1 MENLEAFRR
10 TLESIH
16 KKNDASQ
23 TLSSVIANLAKAKSE
38 LSNASKALAELMDIA
53 VEGNCKSCLIF
64 LTEAR
69 ATTIA
74 AYNTIGS
81 AENEIESRGCC
92 QNSSD

>member
-23 TLSSVIANLAKAKSE
+23 SLNSVIGNIAKAKSE
-38 LSNASKALAELMDIA
+38 LSNASKALADLIDIA
-53 VEGNCKSCLIF
+53 DEGNCKSCLVF
-64 LTEAR
+64 LAEVR
-69 ATTIA
+69 ATTIS

-81 AENEIESRGCC
+81 AENEIESRGFC
-92 QNSSD
+92 QSSSD

>member
-53 VEGNCKSCLIF
+53 DEGNCKSCLIF
-64 LTEAR
+64 LTEVR
-69 ATTIA
+69 ATTSS

-81 AENEIESRGCC
+81 AENEIESRGCY

>member
-16 KKNDASQ
+16 KKNDAGQ
-23 TLSSVIANLAKAKSE
+23 TLNSVIGNIAKAKSE
-38 LSNASKALAELMDIA
+38 LSNASKALAELMDTA
-53 VEGNCKSCLIF
+53 DEENCKSCLVF
-64 LTEAR
+64 LTEVR

-74 AYNTIGS
+74 AYNTIRS

-92 QNSSD
+92 QSSSN

>member
-38 LSNASKALAELMDIA
+38 LSNANKAIAELMDIA
-53 VEGNCKSCLIF
+53 DEGNCKSCLIF
-64 LTEAR
+64 LTEVR